1 MKLLRR
7 IVGWLRPDRPKTGED
22 LEAAEEGSRI
32 RERMETTRLSTL
44 SGAGAENYQTGRGDR
59 SQ

>member
-1 MKLLRR
+1 MKLLKRV
-7 IVGWLRPDRPKTGED
+7 IGWLRPERPESAED
-22 LEAAEEGSRI
+22 LEAAQEGSRI

-44 SGAGAENYQTGRGDR
+44 SGSGAENYQTGRGDR